1 MINISDIKVGVI
13 TLEGSKL
20 EFEALQGLAICG
32 IVRENIEVKHIP
44 SAAKATLMTL
54 FFAEYTEVDCVY
66 IALPEGLE
74 EVKERLAE
82 LELQCRMPIGTSLR
96 GLSDISDMSIHGR
109 RGLVFN
115 AQKTYYELTPS
126 AEANALKFLMLYEA
140 YTK

>member
-96 GLSDISDMSIHGR
+96 GLSDISDMVRMVQLQSEMVAKAEMEQ
-109 RGLVFN
+109 RGTTSFRLN
-115 AQKTYYELTPS
+115 
-126 AEANALKFLMLYEA
+126 
-140 YTK
+140 

>member
-20 EFEALQGLAICG
+20 EFEALQGLALCG

-44 SAAKATLMTL
+44 SAAKAALMTL

-66 IALPEGLE
+66 IAIPEGLE
-74 EVKERLAE
+74 DVKERLAE

-96 GLSDISDMSIHGR
+96 GLSDISDMVRMVQLQSEMVAKAEMEQ
-109 RGLVFN
+109 RGTTSFRLN
-115 AQKTYYELTPS
+115 
-126 AEANALKFLMLYEA
+126 
-140 YTK
+140 